1 MRSDPL
7 DGARHVLVTGAA
19 GAIGGALARQLAEAA
34 PNAQLS
40 LVDKRAIESVP
51 RARAYMWDLS
61 RPDALAEAYEEVA
74 RDAPVDVLVNCAGFM
89 ELRTFAGTPW
99 ELGRALLDVDL
110 VSPLRLMSL
119 ALPKMREA
127 RRGLVV
133 NVSSLAGLMPL
144 RGSSYYGAAKAGL
157 AMASEVARLELE
169 PHGVHVL
176 TVYPG
181 PVTSE
186 LERRA
191 RAQLPSTMVSR
202 ATPTGD
208 PQSLAAAVVR
218 GARRRASRVI
228 YPPIY
233 QPAAQMLSLARKVTE
248 RFSPHP
254 RI

>member
-1 MRSDPL
+1 
-7 DGARHVLVTGAA
+7 
-19 GAIGGALARQLAEAA
+19 
-34 PNAQLS
+34 
-40 LVDKRAIESVP
+40 
-51 RARAYMWDLS
+51 
-61 RPDALAEAYEEVA
+61 
-74 RDAPVDVLVNCAGFM
+74 M

-127 RRGLVV
+127 RRGLVI
-133 NVSSLAGLMPL
+133 NVSSLAGLVPL

-157 AMASEVARLELE
+157 AMASEIARLELE

-191 RAQLPSTMVSR
+191 RAQLPRTMVSR

-208 PQSLAAAVVR
+208 PQSLAVAVMR
-218 GARRRASRVI
+218 AARRRAPRVI